1 MATSPS
7 DQNNRNVLAWL
18 DRLQSSVRDAGSRG
32 GPGAFLNL
40 RSQGDDDSDV
50 ESEAHKKPFGVL
62 PSQEEDDS
70 GGDCVDGVC
79 ADVEKLLPDSHVP
92 LGLIANLSLSN
103 SKAKKKNFAKDGLLN
118 EEDLDDDNVVCI
130 FFDALFYGSDVF
142 VLFQRALRM
151 IRTLCLVSRRVDHEN
166 LSDDRFVGPA
176 TDLGIRATLI
186 EQHSPPEILVHGLVT
201 PEDVEKLFQ
210 MCVPHPFNMLN
221 TYIYYLQRFFQKLDV
236 RRF

>member
-32 GPGAFLNL
+32 GPGVFLNL
-40 RSQGDDDSDV
+40 RNQGDDDSDV
-50 ESEAHKKPFGVL
+50 ESEAHKKLL

-70 GGDCVDGVC
+70 GGDCADGAC

-118 EEDLDDDNVVCI
+118 EEDLDDDNVVCV
-130 FFDALFYGSDVF
+130 FFFVDAPFFCVGSDGF
-142 VLFQRALRM
+142 GLFFFLKGVAN
-151 IRTLCLVSRRVDHEN
+151 D
-166 LSDDRFVGPA
+166 
-176 TDLGIRATLI
+176 
-186 EQHSPPEILVHGLVT
+186 
-201 PEDVEKLFQ
+201 
-210 MCVPHPFNMLN
+210 
-221 TYIYYLQRFFQKLDV
+221 TYFMPGK
-236 RRF
+236 